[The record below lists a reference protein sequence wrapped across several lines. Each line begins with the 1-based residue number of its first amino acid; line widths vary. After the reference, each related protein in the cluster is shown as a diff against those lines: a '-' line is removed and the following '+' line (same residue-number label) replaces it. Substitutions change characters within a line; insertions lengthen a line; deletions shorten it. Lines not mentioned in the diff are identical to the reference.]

1 MDRYTTDRIRNVAV
15 IGHSGVGKT
24 TLVEAILHRAGLTT
38 RAGSVDDGTTVT
50 DTDPD
55 EVARKMTISLGLAPV
70 EWKATDGNTYKI
82 NLLDTPGYPDFSAEI
97 DTALAVADLA
107 VVVVSA
113 VDGIEIGTEQLWRRL
128 DALGTPRL
136 VFVTREDKQ
145 RADFRSVLAALRA
158 RFGEGITPLELPLG
172 EETELHGVADLL
184 TEEAL
189 EYEADGT
196 HHSERLP
203 ADIVDEEHRAHE
215 TVVEEIV
222 ASDDEQLER
231 YLSGDE
237 PSVAELERTLAK
249 AVLACAEFPVLLGSG
264 TTAIGVDRLADLI
277 CELGPSPADR
287 PVRVAAGD
295 TEVEVTADAA
305 GDPLAVVIK
314 TVADQYVGQIS
325 VFKVIS
331 GTIADDDRLVDV
343 ATGTEERLHGLFHL
357 RGTQQL
363 PVPVVVAG
371 DLAAVPK
378 LGSARTGSTLAPKG
392 RPVIVPVPTPP
403 QAVYALA
410 LTPVTQSDDDKL
422 SGALARLVAEDPSL
436 RVDNDP
442 AARQTVLHGTGDV
455 HVAVA
460 LSRLERKYGVKVTT
474 AEVKIA
480 YRETIAETAE
490 AQGRLKKQSGGH
502 GQFAVVDLRV
512 APAPRGTGLEFVDAV
527 VGGAIPKQYVAATQ
541 KGVED
546 AMQSGGA
553 IGFPVVDIRVE
564 CFDGKTH
571 AVDSS
576 DMAFRTAAASGLRE
590 ALAAAHPVVLEPISR
605 LEITVP
611 PNLQGDVLGDISSR
625 RGRVVSSD
633 TVGPDQV
640 IVAEV
645 PTAEVQRYSIDLR
658 SLTGG
663 RGRYLIGHSHYD
675 VLPEQLVAAVR
686 AAQKAG

>member
-1 MDRYTTDRIRNVAV
+1 MERYTTDRIRNVAV
-15 IGHSGVGKT
+15 VGHSGVGKT
-24 TLVEAILHRAGLTT
+24 TLVEAILHRAGVTT

-55 EVARKMTISLGLAPV
+55 EIARKMTISLGLAPV
-70 EWKATDGNTYKI
+70 EWRATDGHTYKI

-113 VDGIEIGTEQLWRRL
+113 VDGVEIGTEQLWRRCEE
-128 DALGTPRL
+128 LGIPRL

-145 RADFRSVLAALRA
+145 RADFRTVLAALRA
-158 RFGEGITPLELPLG
+158 RFGDTVTPLELPLG
-172 EETELHGVADLL
+172 EEAELHGVADLL
-184 TEEAL
+184 SEEAL

-196 HHSERLP
+196 HHSESLP
-203 ADIVDEEHRAHE
+203 AELADEEHRAHE

-222 ASDDEQLER
+222 SSDDEQLER

-237 PSVAELERTLAK
+237 PSVAELERTLAA
-249 AVLACAEFPVLLGSG
+249 AVLTCAEFPVLLGSG
-264 TTAIGVDRLADLI
+264 TSAVGVDRLADLI

-287 PVRVAAGD
+287 PVRVLAGD
-295 TEVEVTADAA
+295 TDVDVPADPAA
-305 GDPLAVVIK
+305 DPLAVVIK
-314 TVADQYVGQIS
+314 TVADQYVGQLS
-325 VFKVIS
+325 VFKVVS
-331 GTIADDDRLVDV
+331 GTIRDDDRLVDV
-343 ATGTEERLHGLFHL
+343 PTGTEEKLHGLFHL

-363 PVPVVVAG
+363 PATEVVAG

-378 LGSARTGSTLAPKG
+378 LTAARTGSTLAPKG
-392 RPVIVPVPTPP
+392 RPVTVPTPTPP

-436 RVDNDP
+436 RVDTDP

-455 HVAVA
+455 HLAVA

-474 AEVKIA
+474 ADVKIA
-480 YRETIAETAE
+480 YRETITGTAE

-512 APAPRGTGLEFVDAV
+512 APAPRGTGLEFVDAI
-527 VGGAIPKQYVAATQ
+527 VGGAIPKQYVAASQ

-546 AMQSGGA
+546 AMQTGGA
-553 IGFPVVDIRVE
+553 LGFPVVDIRVE
-564 CFDGKTH
+564 CYDGKTH

-590 ALAAAHPVVLEPISR
+590 ALAAAHPVVLEPIAR
-605 LEITVP
+605 IEVTVP
-611 PNLQGDVLGDISSR
+611 PELQGDVLGDVSSR

-633 TVGPDQV
+633 TIGPDQV

-645 PTAEVQRYSIDLR
+645 PAAEVQRYAIDLR

-663 RGRYLIGHSHYD
+663 RGRFVIAHSHYD
-675 VLPEQLVAAVR
+675 VLPDHLVAAVR
-686 AAQKAG
+686 AAQQAG